1 MISVF
6 KHARWGL
13 LLSVLLCGSTAE
25 SRGQATNQVLNGL
38 IYGSFE
44 KWTNCLALHDREKRY
59 QAVVATD
66 AGARILHYSYDLLN
80 ILYWNPEANG
90 KTLANARKPFY
101 LGGYQCDIGPE
112 TQGLPSRPELSVGQH
127 KWRSPR
133 DFTVD
138 TVSPIDA
145 RLGVRLYKS
154 ITIDPDT
161 GELGLMQRLLNV
173 SEDPI
178 SYCLWDRTVC
188 KGKGFAFFK
197 RNPKSRFEHGLS
209 TLRAQGDR
217 FYYEEIDALPENVK
231 TYGDTV
237 VIDTSSG
244 SAKIGADTRTG
255 WVAYVLGRLLFIKY
269 FPIDP
274 NGDYADGNNTLEIMW
289 TGTVT
294 ELSPLSPVVRLAS
307 GKVYDF
313 PARWMLKPLKREVK
327 SFRDV
332 RKLLDEIDASP
343 FEEK

>member
-1 MISVF
+1 
-6 KHARWGL
+6 
-13 LLSVLLCGSTAE
+13 
-25 SRGQATNQVLNGL
+25 
-38 IYGSFE
+38 
-44 KWTNCLALHDREKRY
+44 
-59 QAVVATD
+59 
-66 AGARILHYSYDLLN
+66 
-80 ILYWNPEANG
+80 
-90 KTLANARKPFY
+90 
-101 LGGYQCDIGPE
+101 
-112 TQGLPSRPELSVGQH
+112 
-127 KWRSPR
+127 
-133 DFTVD
+133 
-138 TVSPIDA
+138 
-145 RLGVRLYKS
+145 
-154 ITIDPDT
+154 
-161 GELGLMQRLLNV
+161 
-173 SEDPI
+173 
-178 SYCLWDRTVC
+178 
-188 KGKGFAFFK
+188 
-197 RNPKSRFEHGLS
+197 
-209 TLRAQGDR
+209 
-217 FYYEEIDALPENVK
+217 VK

-274 NGDYADGNNTLEIMW
+274 NCDYADGNNTLEIMW